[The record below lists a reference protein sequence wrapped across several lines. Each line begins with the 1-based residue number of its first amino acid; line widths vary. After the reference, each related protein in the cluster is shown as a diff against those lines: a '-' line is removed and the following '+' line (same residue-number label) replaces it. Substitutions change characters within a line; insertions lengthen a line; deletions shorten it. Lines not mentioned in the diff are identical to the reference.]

1 MSGKSRKHRVVVEV
15 TMKYACT
22 EKLAVEALM
31 DDFLNGSYPANP
43 LQNYNF
49 KAFSKVLAG
58 LAKTRPAVAP

>member
-1 MSGKSRKHRVVVEV
+1 
-15 TMKYACT
+15 MKYACT